1 MVEFAGYLM
10 PGQYNNLSIMDSV
23 KYTRSN
29 VGIFDISHMLQEFL
43 ESLTPADIQNM
54 QLDAGALSVFTNSE
68 GGIIDDLIV
77 VRTSDDFLF
86 LVSNAARREVDLLHM
101 QENVDKFHKHSKDVQ
116 LNILNDRAL
125 IAIQGPQM
133 VNLLQPE
140 TDIKLD
146 KLFFM
151 HSAKGK
157 VCGIDDCRVTRCGYT
172 GEDGVEIS
180 VNQNYAELIIDNLLH
195 SKNAQPKLIG
205 IAARDILRVEAGLCL
220 YGNELNE
227 EITPIEAGINFVIGD
242 FLNYMFFKISLA
254 KQRRGSLGFPG
265 AEKIIEQINKK
276 NFTKKRVGLVA
287 EGGKVPRAG
296 MSVIDLSNNEI
307 VGIVTSGCPSPCL
320 GKNIAM
326 AYLKKEWTKPGN
338 ILGVRSGSENK
349 LNKITQIEVVKLP
362 FVKTKYF
369 IN

>member
-1 MVEFAGYLM
+1 LK
-10 PGQYNNLSIMDSV
+10 ISV
-23 KYTRSN
+23 K
-29 VGIFDISHMLQEFL
+29 E
-43 ESLTPADIQNM
+43 
-54 QLDAGALSVFTNSE
+54 
-68 GGIIDDLIV
+68 
-77 VRTSDDFLF
+77 
-86 LVSNAARREVDLLHM
+86 
-101 QENVDKFHKHSKDVQ
+101 
-116 LNILNDRAL
+116 
-125 IAIQGPQM
+125 
-133 VNLLQPE
+133 
-140 TDIKLD
+140 
-146 KLFFM
+146 
-151 HSAKGK
+151 
-157 VCGIDDCRVTRCGYT
+157 
-172 GEDGVEIS
+172 
-180 VNQNYAELIIDNLLH
+180 NYAELIVENLLH
-195 SKNAQPKLIG
+195 SKTVQPKLIG

-242 FLNYMFFKISLA
+242 SLGFIFFKISLA

-276 NFTKKRVGLVA
+276 NFTKKRVGLLA
-287 EGGKVPRAG
+287 EGGKVPRGILFIKIVFKDSFLKAG
-296 MSVIDLSNNEI
+296 MSVIDLSNNEV
-307 VGIVTSGCPSPCL
+307 VGVVTSGCPSPCL

>member
-1 MVEFAGYLM
+1 MIWQELNEL
-10 PGQYNNLSIMDSV
+10 NNE
-23 KYTRSN
+23 K
-29 VGIFDISHMLQEFL
+29 
-43 ESLTPADIQNM
+43 
-54 QLDAGALSVFTNSE
+54 NSFK
-68 GGIIDDLIV
+68 II

-101 QENVDKFHKHSKDVQ
+101 QENIDKFHKHSKYVQ

-180 VNQNYAELIIDNLLH
+180 VNQNYAELIIENLLH
-195 SKNAQPKLIG
+195 SKKAQPKLIG

-227 EITPIEAGINFVIGD
+227 EITPIEAGINFVI
-242 FLNYMFFKISLA
+242 A

-326 AYLKKEWTKPGN
+326 AYLKKEWAKPGN

-362 FVKTKYF
+362 FMKTKYF